1 MARMSKSASKGG
13 PGFYGLIVFIV
24 LSVLLLGGYG
34 LLVPGF
40 AKRGSSLNQL
50 HKDIKDNL
58 EDKLSQPLGI
68 RAQAVASASDA
79 AYDAAFF
86 AKVGESA
93 LKGVRYDDLRKTV
106 GYVSDDPIAEIKQEL
121 AAQTPAQEDL
131 RAHVN
136 KLKADFQFEKNRA
149 DTADINRKQAEKA
162 RDDAQQAL
170 KQATDRYA
178 SDLAAAEKAK
188 QELIA
193 KQTAALEEAK
203 KRWMALDADVKKGI
217 AEKDAMAAG
226 FKKQIE
232 DLEGRIV
239 KLDATAM
246 SLREE
251 LERKKPVEVPTLE
264 GKILQVN
271 LVDGVAVIGIGRR
284 EGVKLGEKFDVMRVG
299 RGGQREKKGE
309 IQIVR
314 VDELI
319 ARADVLQP
327 NLDDPIMREDPVVRQ
342 KRMIDPE
349 ELARERK

>member
-1 MARMSKSASKGG
+1 MARMPKIGPRGG
-13 PGFYGLIVFIV
+13 PGFIGLIVFIV

-34 LLVPGF
+34 LLVPGY

-58 EDKLSQPLGI
+58 EDKLAAPLGI
-68 RAQAVASASDA
+68 RALAVASASDA

-86 AKVGESA
+86 GKVRDAA
-93 LKGVRYDDLRKTV
+93 LKGVSYDNLRKAA
-106 GYVSDDPIAEIKQEL
+106 GYMGDDPISEIKQEL
-121 AAQTPAQEDL
+121 ATQTPAQEDL

-162 RDDAQQAL
+162 REDAQQAL

-178 SDLAAAEKAK
+178 GDLAAAEKAK
-188 QELIA
+188 QDLIA
-193 KQTAALEEAK
+193 KQAVALEEAK
-203 KRWMALDADVKKGI
+203 KRWMALDTEVKKGI
-217 AEKDAMAAG
+217 AEKDAVVAEH
-226 FKKQIE
+226 KKQVAA
-232 DLEGRIV
+232 LEGRIT

-251 LERKKPVEVPTLE
+251 LEKKKPVEVPTLE

-299 RGGQREKKGE
+299 KGGSREKKGE
-309 IQIVR
+309 IQIIR

-319 ARADVLQP
+319 SRADVMQP
-327 NLDDPIMREDPVVRQ
+327 SLEDPIMRDDPVVRQ
-342 KRMIDPE
+342 KRLVDPS
-349 ELARERK
+349 ELGK